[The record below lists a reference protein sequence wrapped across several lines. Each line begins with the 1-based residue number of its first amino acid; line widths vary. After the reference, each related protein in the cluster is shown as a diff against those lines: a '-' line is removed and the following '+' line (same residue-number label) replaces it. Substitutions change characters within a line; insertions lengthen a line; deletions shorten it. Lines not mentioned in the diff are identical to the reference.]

1 MVLSVTILEPIVLVA
16 SRTILLAIHQERVSG
31 GHVERFN
38 WKMETVRVVN
48 RSGEL
53 YIKFTDCVFESVS

>member
-1 MVLSVTILEPIVLVA
+1 MLVA